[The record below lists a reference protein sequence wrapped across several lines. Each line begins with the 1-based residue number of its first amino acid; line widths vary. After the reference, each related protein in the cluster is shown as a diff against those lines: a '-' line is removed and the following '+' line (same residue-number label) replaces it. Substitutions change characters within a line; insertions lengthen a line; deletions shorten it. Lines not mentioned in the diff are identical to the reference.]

1 MSELAPFLL
10 LAGLLVQG
18 CLLGANLFEA
28 VVDVPN
34 WSRPGGVA
42 AYRSFI
48 TARNAGHFYRVLS
61 PVSIVLLAAALVT
74 GWGHSVRDVLV
85 TTALGA
91 GVLAELFTVIY
102 FFPRNARLFFS
113 TEPPVAGDQSR
124 LVAEWGRANVLRCAI
139 VGLGLTAGMVAGM
152 GLAGG

>member
-1 MSELAPFLL
+1 MSDLAPYLL
-10 LAGLLVQG
+10 LAGLLAQG

-61 PVSIVLLAAALVT
+61 PLSLVLLAAALVT
-74 GWGHSVRDVLV
+74 GWS
-85 TTALGA
+85 TAERNA
-91 GVLAELFTVIY
+91 GVGMAVAAGVVAEVFTVVY
-102 FFPRNARLFFS
+102 FFPRNTRLFFAP
-113 TEPPVAGDQSR
+113 EPASPETQQR
-124 LVAEWGRANVLRCAI
+124 IVAEWGRANALRCAI
-139 VGLGLTAGMVAGM
+139 VLVGLTAGLATAM
-152 GLAGG
+152 GLLGG

>member
-1 MSELAPFLL
+1 MSELSPFLL
-10 LAGLLVQG
+10 LFGLLAQG

-74 GWGHSVRDVLV
+74 GWGHAERDVLV
-85 TTALGA
+85 ATALGA
-91 GVLAELFTVIY
+91 GVLAEVFTVVY

-113 TEPPVAGDQSR
+113 TEPPSAADQIR
-124 LVAEWGRANVLRCAI
+124 LVSEWGRANLLRCA
-139 VGLGLTAGMVAGM
+139 VVALGLTAGMAAGM
-152 GLAGG
+152 GLVGA